1 MPKAHSKTLWKDCC
15 SKGITTAMNT
25 EMEVAKFNIGQLEK
39 KIASEREK
47 AAVFIRNIEENLE
60 PQLAT
65 AKVRIIFFNF
75 AKVA

>member
-1 MPKAHSKTLWKDCC
+1 
-15 SKGITTAMNT
+15 MNT

-39 KIASEREK
+39 KIASDREK

-65 AKVRIIFFNF
+65 AK
-75 AKVA
+75 